1 MATSRRSGRV
11 VGPVLAVVLVLGV
24 IGLAV
29 VPRLVG
35 GGSGSGGSHKITTVR
50 VLAGSETA
58 PYLNDPKVA
67 ARLATEGYK
76 LVVDT
81 AGSREIAKRKLTNY
95 DIAFP
100 SNATQAEQIRK
111 NNHVTRPSYT
121 PFFTPM
127 AIATFTP
134 IEQLLAT
141 AKVTHTDRSGT
152 AFLDMAAYL
161 GRVDQGTRWSDLQG
175 SNQSYD
181 TKKSVLISSTD
192 VRTSNSA
199 ALYLA
204 LASYVANDN
213 NVVADPARA
222 TALADTLAPLFL
234 RQGFLDSTT
243 QEPYDDYLSIGMSK
257 TPMVMI
263 YESQFRASEF
273 TKDGSITPDRVLMYP
288 SPTIYAKH
296 TVVPLTAAGNAV
308 GRLLTTDTE
317 LQDRAAFFGFRTADV
332 ARMTSSSKQAAIT
345 VPPELVNVVDPPTQD
360 ISETMINR
368 ISRDYQQGTGG

>member
-1 MATSRRSGRV
+1 MATSRRNGRV
-11 VGPVLAVVLVLGV
+11 VGPVLAAVLVLGV

-35 GGSGSGGSHKITTVR
+35 GGHGAGGATGLKTVR

-81 AGSREIAKRKLTNY
+81 AGSREIVNRKLTNY

-100 SNATQAEQIRK
+100 SNATQAEQIRQ
-111 NNHVTRPSYT
+111 NQGVTRASYT
-121 PFFTPM
+121 PFSTPM

-134 IEQLLAT
+134 IERLLAT
-141 AKVTHTDRSGT
+141 AGVTQTDKSGT
-152 AFLDMAAYL
+152 TFFDMKTYLDLVAKK
-161 GRVDQGTRWSDLQG
+161 TRWSQLKGNVD
-175 SNQSYD
+175 YPTD
-181 TKKSVLISSTD
+181 KSVLISSTD

-213 NVVADPARA
+213 NVVADPATA
-222 TALADTLAPLFL
+222 TTLADTLAPLFL
-234 RQGFLDSTT
+234 LQGFLDSTT
-243 QEPYDDYLSIGMSK
+243 QEPYADYLSIGMSK

-263 YESQFRASEF
+263 YESQFRASQF
-273 TKDGSITPDRVLMYP
+273 AKDGSITGGRVLMYP

-296 TVVPLTAAGNAV
+296 TVVPLTDAGDAV
-308 GRLLTTDTE
+308 GRLLTTDPE

-345 VPPELVNVVDPPTQD
+345 VPPQLVNVVDPPTQN
-360 ISETMINR
+360 ISETMIKR
-368 ISRDYQQGTGG
+368 IDAKYRQGSGG